1 MHLRIPLVPLS
12 VSAWITAAAVVL
24 LVPRFFV
31 DVAIVA
37 ANPPA
42 NVQAGLAQF
51 FGTYEV
57 VLPPALLGAVLAV
70 SRSGPRPLPPARWLA
85 LLGVNGLAL
94 ATGTAFVQALGPP
107 ELVAALILSAVLA
120 LAIGSLLVLGV
131 SAGIRVLRGT
141 WWGGAFLA
149 LGALVS
155 VAFALRAAVFLG
167 LGTAATDGGPLR
179 GNWFLVNFPT
189 LSLELLAVSV
199 WLTLLVGKRR
209 SELRQRWFALLPF
222 LGLLLFALGF
232 ALRPAIVGIALSATI
247 TWGANLAVFSPPE
260 VSLVLAVG
268 ALACYASSFLLVPRT
283 GRRAAWNMLLLG
295 SLGILMA
302 GFRLSPASVE
312 GLTLGVLAIAVGFS
326 QWTASPS

>member
-1 MHLRIPLVPLS
+1 
-12 VSAWITAAAVVL
+12 VSTWITAAAVAL

-31 DVAIVA
+31 DVGIVA
-37 ANPPA
+37 TNPPVS
-42 NVQAGLAQF
+42 VQVNLAQF
-51 FGTYEV
+51 FGAYEI

-94 ATGTAFVQALGPP
+94 TGTAFLQARGPP
-107 ELVAALILSAVLA
+107 ELV
-120 LAIGSLLVLGV
+120 LGV
-131 SAGIRVLRGT
+131 SPGTRALGGT
-141 WWGGAFLA
+141 WWGGAFFVLI
-149 LGALVS
+149 ALVS
-155 VAFALRAAVFLG
+155 VAFAMRAAAFLG
-167 LGTAATDGGPLR
+167 LGTAASDGGPLR

-222 LGLLLFALGF
+222 LGLFLFALGF
-232 ALRPAIVGIALSATI
+232 ALRPAIVGTALSATI

-260 VSLVLAVG
+260 VSLGLAVG
-268 ALACYASSFLLVPRT
+268 ALACYASSFLLVPRK
-283 GRRAAWNMLLLG
+283 GRTEAWNLLLLG

-312 GLTLGVLAIAVGFS
+312 GLTLGVLAIAVGLS